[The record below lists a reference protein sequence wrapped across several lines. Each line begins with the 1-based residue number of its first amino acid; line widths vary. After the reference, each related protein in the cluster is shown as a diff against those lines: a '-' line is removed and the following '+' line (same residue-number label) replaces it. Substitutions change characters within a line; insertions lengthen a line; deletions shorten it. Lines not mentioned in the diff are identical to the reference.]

1 MAWKPHEATDPSCQ
15 QGALRAGGVVFTFGG
30 LFIRTEMGTVVRV
43 TSSVT
48 GGRYLYILDGHMLT
62 FLRLQHPTEDL
73 FLQQA
78 NAARHRS
85 RIISKWLDEHST
97 EVNLFP
103 WPARSFDLDPIDHIR
118 CAIERDI
125 RASNPIHDIAV
136 NSGRLFRDC
145 GWVCLPNASSILSS
159 SCLCYPGE
167 RWCCTIVD

>member
-1 MAWKPHEATDPSCQ
+1 
-15 QGALRAGGVVFTFGG
+15 
-30 LFIRTEMGTVVRV
+30 MGTMVRV

-48 GGRYLYILDGHMLT
+48 GGRYLYILDGHMLP

-97 EVNLFP
+97 KVNLLP
-103 WPARSFDLDPIDHIR
+103 WPARSFDLDPIDHIW

-125 RASNPIHDIAV
+125 RASNPTLDIAV
-136 NSGRLFRDC
+136 NSERLFRDC
-145 GWVCLPNASSILSS
+145 G
-159 SCLCYPGE
+159 
-167 RWCCTIVD
+167 